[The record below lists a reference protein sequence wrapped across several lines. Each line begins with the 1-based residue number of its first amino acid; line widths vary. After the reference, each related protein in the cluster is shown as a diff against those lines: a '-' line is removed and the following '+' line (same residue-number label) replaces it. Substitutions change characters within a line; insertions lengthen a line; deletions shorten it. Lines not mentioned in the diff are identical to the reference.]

1 MGKAAVKLSEVVYT
15 VSPMRTGVLGGLFN
29 DFGSMITKKA
39 KDAVDAAVWF
49 VVPTVAV
56 YSYAEDFNEK
66 LKQKHRY

>member
-1 MGKAAVKLSEVVYT
+1 
-15 VSPMRTGVLGGLFN
+15 VLGGLFN

-49 VVPTVAV
+49 VVPTIAV